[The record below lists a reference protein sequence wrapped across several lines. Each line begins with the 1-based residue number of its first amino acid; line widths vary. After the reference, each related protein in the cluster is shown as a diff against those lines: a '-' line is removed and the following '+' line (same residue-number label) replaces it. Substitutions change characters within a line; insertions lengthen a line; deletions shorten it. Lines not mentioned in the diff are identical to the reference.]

1 MNKKYTCRLGEI
13 RDKRER
19 VNGVTSELSDDL
31 RVKVLIMYTL
41 EEISDTL
48 AIMLDEMRE
57 KKVKSIPLDKVKK
70 AREEMEFA
78 SYSKGYDEVFEIL
91 DKLIEESEEK

>member
-48 AIMLDEMRE
+48 AIMLDEMQ
-57 KKVKSIPLDKVKK
+57 KSRRQGAKN
-70 AREEMEFA
+70 
-78 SYSKGYDEVFEIL
+78 G
-91 DKLIEESEEK
+91 